1 MVGLLQELEEGP
13 SDCVER
19 PESLTVDML
28 FNLLSCLGLGIC
40 HKNMSTL
47 PGSRYAVCN
56 LSQNPRIMPIVS
68 DKMPTLLRTAS
79 NMWLMNLST
88 HDPRSPT
95 TSNDAPEDIEE
106 RHLFPDEAL
115 ALMGIPVYPD
125 LAASGNFFRFPHSEL
140 LHKFSDTAK
149 HELAG
154 NDS

>member
-1 MVGLLQELEEGP
+1 
-13 SDCVER
+13 
-19 PESLTVDML
+19 
-28 FNLLSCLGLGIC
+28 
-40 HKNMSTL
+40 
-47 PGSRYAVCN
+47 
-56 LSQNPRIMPIVS
+56 
-68 DKMPTLLRTAS
+68 
-79 NMWLMNLST
+79 MWLMNLST